1 MTQAITMT
9 RFVYNSETAHE
20 DFPEWKFLF
29 ENNYLVL
36 SGIDKT
42 DTTKKRHQEPLKA
55 LQNLIHA
62 GGQAR
67 GQATQSNGRSTSS
80 NATQP

>member
-1 MTQAITMT
+1 MRI
-9 RFVYNSETAHE
+9 
-20 DFPEWKFLF
+20 FPSGNFCV
-29 ENNYLVL
+29 ENYYLVL

-67 GQATQSNGRSTSS
+67 GQATQRQWTIHQQQP
-80 NATQP
+80 TQP